1 MNSMSIL
8 GENMLEELKT
18 LIKNPKLMITM
29 IGVALVPALYNL
41 SFLGS
46 MWDPYGRVNDL
57 PIAVVN
63 HDKPA
68 KRADKSLTIG
78 NDMVDKMSKSKD
90 LEYHFV
96 SAKQAQEGL
105 KEGDYYMVIT
115 LPEDLSQRAATLLN
129 PEPQKLTIRYQTSKG
144 HGMVAAK
151 MGETAMAKLKESVS
165 QNITKTYTSAV
176 FSSMTDLQSGLK
188 EASAGSQALASGA
201 KTAQAGSQTL
211 STNLAALTGAS
222 QQFQQ
227 GTGRLTS
234 GLTTYTDGVN
244 QVKNG
249 LGTLSTD
256 IPNYLNGVS
265 RLSQGASQL
274 NQGLSQLTQA
284 TTLSDEKAKGI
295 QSLIVGLPVLNQGI
309 QQLNTELSTLQPP
322 NLNADELG
330 NSLGAIAQAA
340 KQVIAEETAAQNEE
354 LSDLQAT
361 SVYQSLTAEQQGEL
375 AAALSQSD
383 KSQTVSAAQTI
394 LSSVQTLST
403 SLQSLSQEDQSKQLE
418 QLKEAVAQIAN
429 QSNQALPGASS
440 ALTELSTGLAKVNGS
455 LNQQVLPG
463 SNQLT
468 TGLAQLN
475 RYNTAIGS
483 GVIKL
488 SEGANAL
495 SSKSGEL
502 LDGSHQLSEG
512 ATKLADGSSQL
523 SQGGHQLTSGLT
535 ELSTGLSTLN
545 GSLAKASQQLSLV
558 SVTDKNAKAV
568 AKPLVLNEKDKDG
581 VKTNGIG
588 MAPYMI
594 AVSLMVVAL
603 STNVIFANSLS
614 GRSVKDKWD
623 WAKQKFVINGFI
635 STMGSI
641 VLYLAIQLLG
651 FEARYGMETLG
662 FIMLSGWTFM
672 ALVTALVGWD
682 DRYGSFASL
691 VMLLLQVGSSGGSYP
706 IELSGAFFQK
716 LHPFL
721 PMTYVVSG
729 LRQTI
734 SLSGH
739 IGVEVKV
746 LTGFLLAFMVLA
758 LLIYRPKKT
767 V

>member
-1 MNSMSIL
+1 
-8 GENMLEELKT
+8 MLEELKT

-78 NDMVDKMSKSKD
+78 NDMVNKMSKSKD

-188 EASAGSQALASGA
+188 EASAGSQTLASGA

-211 STNLAALTGAS
+211 STNLAALTSAS

-322 NLNADELG
+322 NLTADELG

-354 LSDLQAT
+354 LSALQTT

-488 SEGANAL
+488 SEGTNAL

-614 GRSVKDKWD
+614 GRPVKDKWD

>member
-1 MNSMSIL
+1 
-8 GENMLEELKT
+8 
-18 LIKNPKLMITM
+18 
-29 IGVALVPALYNL
+29 VPALYNL

-129 PEPQKLTIRYQTSKG
+129 TEPQKLTIRYQTSKG

-274 NQGLSQLTQA
+274 DQGLSQLTQA

-354 LSDLQAT
+354 LSALQAT

-614 GRSVKDKWD
+614 GRPVKDKWD

>member
-1 MNSMSIL
+1 
-8 GENMLEELKT
+8 MLEELKT

-354 LSDLQAT
+354 LSALQAT

-523 SQGGHQLTSGLT
+523 NQGGHQLTSGLT

-545 GSLAKASQQLSLV
+545 GFLAKASQQLSLV

-614 GRSVKDKWD
+614 GRPVKDKWD

>member
-1 MNSMSIL
+1 
-8 GENMLEELKT
+8 
-18 LIKNPKLMITM
+18 
-29 IGVALVPALYNL
+29 VPALYNL

-188 EASAGSQALASGA
+188 EASAGSQTLASGA

-354 LSDLQAT
+354 LSALQAT

-488 SEGANAL
+488 SEGTNAL

-512 ATKLADGSSQL
+512 ATKLADSSSQL

-614 GRSVKDKWD
+614 GRPVKDKWD

>member
-1 MNSMSIL
+1 
-8 GENMLEELKT
+8 MLEELKT

-354 LSDLQAT
+354 LSALQAT

-614 GRSVKDKWD
+614 GRPVKDKWD

-746 LTGFLLAFMVLA
+746 LTGFLLVFMVLA

>member
-1 MNSMSIL
+1 
-8 GENMLEELKT
+8 MLEELKT

-151 MGETAMAKLKESVS
+151 MGETAMAKLKESIS

-354 LSDLQAT
+354 LSALQAT

-614 GRSVKDKWD
+614 GHPVKDKWD

>member
-1 MNSMSIL
+1 
-8 GENMLEELKT
+8 MLEELKT

-188 EASAGSQALASGA
+188 EASAGSQTLASGA

-354 LSDLQAT
+354 LSALQAT

-512 ATKLADGSSQL
+512 ATKLADSSSQL

-614 GRSVKDKWD
+614 GRPVKDKWD

>member
-1 MNSMSIL
+1 
-8 GENMLEELKT
+8 MLEELKT

-46 MWDPYGRVNDL
+46 IWDPYGRVNDL

-211 STNLAALTGAS
+211 STNLAALMGAS

>member
-1 MNSMSIL
+1 
-8 GENMLEELKT
+8 MLEELKT

-105 KEGDYYMVIT
+105 KKGDYYMVIT
-115 LPEDLSQRAATLLN
+115 LPEDLSQRATTLLN

-151 MGETAMAKLKESVS
+151 MGETAMTKLKESVS
-165 QNITKTYTSAV
+165 QNITKIYTSAV
-176 FSSMTDLQSGLK
+176 FRSMTDLQSGLK

-256 IPNYLNGVS
+256 ILNYLNGVS

-354 LSDLQAT
+354 LSALQAT

-488 SEGANAL
+488 SEGTNAL

-512 ATKLADGSSQL
+512 ATKLADSSSQL

-614 GRSVKDKWD
+614 GRPVKDKWD

>member
-1 MNSMSIL
+1 
-8 GENMLEELKT
+8 MLEELKT

-354 LSDLQAT
+354 LSALQAT

-488 SEGANAL
+488 SEGTNAL

-545 GSLAKASQQLSLV
+545 GSLAKAFQQLSLV

-614 GRSVKDKWD
+614 GRPVKDKWD

>member
-1 MNSMSIL
+1 
-8 GENMLEELKT
+8 MLEELKT

-188 EASAGSQALASGA
+188 EASAGSQTLASGA

-354 LSDLQAT
+354 LSALQAT

-403 SLQSLSQEDQSKQLE
+403 SLKSLSQEDQSKQLE

-512 ATKLADGSSQL
+512 ATKLADSSSQL

-614 GRSVKDKWD
+614 GRPVKDKWD

-641 VLYLAIQLLG
+641 VLYLTIQLLG

>member
-1 MNSMSIL
+1 
-8 GENMLEELKT
+8 MLEELKT

-115 LPEDLSQRAATLLN
+115 LPEDLSQWAATLLN

-354 LSDLQAT
+354 LSALQAT

-523 SQGGHQLTSGLT
+523 NQGGHQLTSGLT

-614 GRSVKDKWD
+614 GRPVKDKWD

>member
-1 MNSMSIL
+1 
-8 GENMLEELKT
+8 MLEELKT

-211 STNLAALTGAS
+211 SMNLAALTGAS

-354 LSDLQAT
+354 LSALQAT

-403 SLQSLSQEDQSKQLE
+403 SLQSLSQENQSKQLE

-475 RYNTAIGS
+475 MYNTAIGS

-488 SEGANAL
+488 SEGTNAL

-523 SQGGHQLTSGLT
+523 SQGGYQLTSGLT

-614 GRSVKDKWD
+614 GRPVKDKWD

-641 VLYLAIQLLG
+641 VLYLAIQSLG

>member
-1 MNSMSIL
+1 
-8 GENMLEELKT
+8 
-18 LIKNPKLMITM
+18 
-29 IGVALVPALYNL
+29 ALVPALYNL

>member
-1 MNSMSIL
+1 
-8 GENMLEELKT
+8 EELKT

-211 STNLAALTGAS
+211 SMNLAALTGAS

-354 LSDLQAT
+354 LSALQAT

-488 SEGANAL
+488 SEGTNAL

-523 SQGGHQLTSGLT
+523 SQGGYQLTSGLT

-614 GRSVKDKWD
+614 GRPVKDKWD

-641 VLYLAIQLLG
+641 VLYLAIQSLG

>member
-1 MNSMSIL
+1 
-8 GENMLEELKT
+8 
-18 LIKNPKLMITM
+18 NPKLMITM

-354 LSDLQAT
+354 LSALQAT

-488 SEGANAL
+488 SEGTNAL

-512 ATKLADGSSQL
+512 ATKLADSSSQL

-614 GRSVKDKWD
+614 GRPVKDKWD

>member
-1 MNSMSIL
+1 MSIL

-78 NDMVDKMSKSKD
+78 NDMVNKMSKSKD

-188 EASAGSQALASGA
+188 EASAGSQTLASGA

-322 NLNADELG
+322 NLTADELG

-354 LSDLQAT
+354 LSALQTT

-488 SEGANAL
+488 SEGTNAL

-614 GRSVKDKWD
+614 GRPVKDKWD

>member
-1 MNSMSIL
+1 MSIL
-8 GENMLEELKT
+8 GEKMLEELKA
-18 LIKNPKLMITM
+18 LIKNPKLIITM

-63 HDKPA
+63 QDKPA
-68 KRADKSLTIG
+68 KMADESLTIG
-78 NDMVDKMSKSKD
+78 DDMVDNMSKNKELD
-90 LEYHFV
+90 YHFV
-96 SAKQAQEGL
+96 SSKSAQKGL
-105 KEGDYYMVIT
+105 KKGDYYMVIT
-115 LPEDLSQRAATLLN
+115 LPEDLSQRATTLLN

-151 MGETAMAKLKESVS
+151 MGETAMTKLKESVS
-165 QNITKTYTSAV
+165 QNITKIYTSAV
-176 FSSMTDLQSGLK
+176 FSSMTELQSGLK
-188 EASAGSQALASGA
+188 EASTGSQALASGA

-211 STNLAALTGAS
+211 STNLAALTNAS

-265 RLSQGASQL
+265 RLSQGAFQL

-309 QQLNTELSTLQPP
+309 QQLNTELSTMETP

-354 LSDLQAT
+354 LSALQAT

-394 LSSVQTLST
+394 LSSVQTLLT
-403 SLQSLSQEDQSKQLE
+403 GLQTLSQGNNLAQLD
-418 QLKEAVAQIAN
+418 QLKSAVSQIAS

-440 ALTELSTGLAKVNGS
+440 ALSELSMGLSKVNGS

-475 RYNTAIGS
+475 GYNTAIGS
-483 GVIKL
+483 GVTKL
-488 SEGANAL
+488 SEGATAL
-495 SSKSGEL
+495 STKSGEL
-502 LDGSHQLSEG
+502 LNGSQQLSEG
-512 ATKLADGSSQL
+512 AGKLADGSFQL
-523 SQGGHQLTSGLT
+523 SQGGNQLTSGLT
-535 ELSTGLSTLN
+535 DLSTGLSTLN

-558 SVTDKNAKAV
+558 SVQDKNARAV
-568 AKPLVLNEKDKDG
+568 SKPVLLNEKDRDD

-614 GRSVKDKWD
+614 GRPVKNKWD
-623 WAKQKFVINGFI
+623 WAKQKLVINGFI
-635 STMGSI
+635 STVGSI
-641 VLYLAIQLLG
+641 ILYLAIQLLG
-651 FEARYGMETLG
+651 FEAHYGMKTLG
-662 FIMLSGWTFM
+662 FIILSGWTLM

-706 IELSGAFFQK
+706 IELSGAFFQT

-734 SLSGH
+734 SLDGN
-739 IGVEVKV
+739 IGLEIKV
-746 LTGFLLAFMVLA
+746 LTGFLLAFIVLA

>member
-1 MNSMSIL
+1 
-8 GENMLEELKT
+8 MLEELKT

-354 LSDLQAT
+354 LSALQAT

-403 SLQSLSQEDQSKQLE
+403 SLQSLSQEDQSKHLE

-488 SEGANAL
+488 SEGTNAL

-614 GRSVKDKWD
+614 GRPVKDKWD

-746 LTGFLLAFMVLA
+746 LTGFLLAFMVLS

>member
-1 MNSMSIL
+1 
-8 GENMLEELKT
+8 MLEELKT

-188 EASAGSQALASGA
+188 EASAGSQTLTSGA

-354 LSDLQAT
+354 LSALQAT

-488 SEGANAL
+488 SEGTNAL

-512 ATKLADGSSQL
+512 ATKLADSSSQL

-614 GRSVKDKWD
+614 GRPVKDKWD

-691 VMLLLQVGSSGGSYP
+691 VML
-706 IELSGAFFQK
+706 
-716 LHPFL
+716 
-721 PMTYVVSG
+721 
-729 LRQTI
+729 
-734 SLSGH
+734 
-739 IGVEVKV
+739 
-746 LTGFLLAFMVLA
+746 
-758 LLIYRPKKT
+758 
-767 V
+767 

>member
-1 MNSMSIL
+1 
-8 GENMLEELKT
+8 MLEELKT

-188 EASAGSQALASGA
+188 EASAGSQTLASGA

-354 LSDLQAT
+354 LSALQAT
-361 SVYQSLTAEQQGEL
+361 SVYQSLTTEQQGEL

-502 LDGSHQLSEG
+502 LDGSYQLSEG

-614 GRSVKDKWD
+614 GRPVKDKWD

-746 LTGFLLAFMVLA
+746 LTGFLLAFMVLS

>member
-1 MNSMSIL
+1 
-8 GENMLEELKT
+8 MLEELKT

-68 KRADKSLTIG
+68 KRVDKSLTIG

-188 EASAGSQALASGA
+188 EASAGSQTLASGA

-354 LSDLQAT
+354 LSALQAT

-488 SEGANAL
+488 SEGTNAL

-614 GRSVKDKWD
+614 GRPVKDKWD

-682 DRYGSFASL
+682 DRYGSFVSL

>member
-1 MNSMSIL
+1 
-8 GENMLEELKT
+8 MLEELKT

-188 EASAGSQALASGA
+188 EASAGSQTLASGA

-309 QQLNTELSTLQPP
+309 QQLNTELSALQPP

-354 LSDLQAT
+354 LSALQAT

-512 ATKLADGSSQL
+512 ATKLADSSSQL

-614 GRSVKDKWD
+614 GRPVKDKWD

-641 VLYLAIQLLG
+641 VLYLTIQLLG

>member
-1 MNSMSIL
+1 
-8 GENMLEELKT
+8 MLEELKI

-165 QNITKTYTSAV
+165 QKITKTYTSAV

-201 KTAQAGSQTL
+201 KTAQMGSQML
-211 STNLAALTGAS
+211 SDNLAGLSSAS
-222 QQFQQ
+222 WQFQQ
-227 GTGRLTS
+227 GTNRLTS
-234 GLTTYTDGVN
+234 GLTAYTAGVS
-244 QVKNG
+244 QVKDG
-249 LGTLSTD
+249 LGQLSTD
-256 IPNYLNGVS
+256 MPVYLNGVS

-274 NQGLSQLTQA
+274 NHGLVQLTQS
-284 TTLSDEKAKGI
+284 TTLSDDKAKRI
-295 QSLIVGLPVLNQGI
+295 QSLEVGLPVLNQGI

-340 KQVIAEETAAQNEE
+340 KQVIAEETAAQNEQ
-354 LSDLQAT
+354 LSALQAT

-403 SLQSLSQEDQSKQLE
+403 GLQTLSQGNSLAQLD
-418 QLKEAVAQIAN
+418 QLKAAVSQIAS

-440 ALTELSTGLAKVNGS
+440 ALSELSMGLSKVNGS

-502 LDGSHQLSEG
+502 LDGSHQLLEG

-614 GRSVKDKWD
+614 GRPVKDKWD

>member
-1 MNSMSIL
+1 
-8 GENMLEELKT
+8 
-18 LIKNPKLMITM
+18 LMITM

>member
-1 MNSMSIL
+1 M
-8 GENMLEELKT
+8 
-18 LIKNPKLMITM
+18 
-29 IGVALVPALYNL
+29 GVALVPALYNL

-188 EASAGSQALASGA
+188 EASAGSQTLASGA

-354 LSDLQAT
+354 LSALQAT

-488 SEGANAL
+488 SEGTNAL

-512 ATKLADGSSQL
+512 ATKLADSSSQL

-614 GRSVKDKWD
+614 GRPVKDKWD

>member
-1 MNSMSIL
+1 
-8 GENMLEELKT
+8 MLEELKT

-354 LSDLQAT
+354 LSALQAT

-545 GSLAKASQQLSLV
+545 ASLAKASQQLSLV

-614 GRSVKDKWD
+614 GRPVKDKWD

>member
-1 MNSMSIL
+1 
-8 GENMLEELKT
+8 MLEELKT
-18 LIKNPKLMITM
+18 FIKNPKLMITM

-188 EASAGSQALASGA
+188 EASAGSQTLASGA

-354 LSDLQAT
+354 LSALQAT

-488 SEGANAL
+488 SEGTNAL

-512 ATKLADGSSQL
+512 ATKLADSSSQL

-614 GRSVKDKWD
+614 GRPVKDKWD

>member
-1 MNSMSIL
+1 
-8 GENMLEELKT
+8 MLEELKT

-68 KRADKSLTIG
+68 KRVDKSLTIG

-188 EASAGSQALASGA
+188 EASAGSQTLASGA

-354 LSDLQAT
+354 LSALQAT

-403 SLQSLSQEDQSKQLE
+403 SLQSLSQEDQSKHLE

-488 SEGANAL
+488 SEGINAL

-502 LDGSHQLSEG
+502 LDSSHQLSEG

-614 GRSVKDKWD
+614 GRPVKDKWD

>member
-1 MNSMSIL
+1 
-8 GENMLEELKT
+8 MLEELKT

-354 LSDLQAT
+354 LSALQAT

-429 QSNQALPGASS
+429 QSNQALSGASS

-614 GRSVKDKWD
+614 GRPVKDKWD

>member
-1 MNSMSIL
+1 
-8 GENMLEELKT
+8 MLEELKT

-211 STNLAALTGAS
+211 STNLAALTDAS

-354 LSDLQAT
+354 LSALQAT

-403 SLQSLSQEDQSKQLE
+403 SLQSLSQEDQSKHLE

-483 GVIKL
+483 GIIKL
-488 SEGANAL
+488 SEGTNAL

-558 SVTDKNAKAV
+558 SVTDKNTKAV

-614 GRSVKDKWD
+614 GRPVKDKWD

>member
-1 MNSMSIL
+1 
-8 GENMLEELKT
+8 MLEELKT

-188 EASAGSQALASGA
+188 EASAGSQALASRA

-354 LSDLQAT
+354 LSALQAT

-614 GRSVKDKWD
+614 GRPVKDKWD

-758 LLIYRPKKT
+758 LLIYRPKKI

>member
-1 MNSMSIL
+1 MSIL
-8 GENMLEELKT
+8 GEKMLEELKA
-18 LIKNPKLMITM
+18 LIKNPKLIITM

-63 HDKPA
+63 QDKPA
-68 KRADKSLTIG
+68 KMADESLAIG
-78 NDMVDKMSKSKD
+78 DDMVDKMSKNKELD
-90 LEYHFV
+90 YHFV
-96 SAKQAQEGL
+96 SSKSAQKGL
-105 KEGDYYMVIT
+105 KKGDYYMVIT
-115 LPEDLSQRAATLLN
+115 LPEDLSQRATTLLN

-151 MGETAMAKLKESVS
+151 MGETAMTKLKESVS

-176 FSSMTDLQSGLK
+176 FSSMTELQSGLK
-188 EASAGSQALASGA
+188 EASTGSQALASGV

-211 STNLAALTGAS
+211 STNLTALTGAS

-265 RLSQGASQL
+265 RLSQGAFQL

-309 QQLNTELSTLQPP
+309 QQLNTELSTMETP

-330 NSLGAIAQAA
+330 NSLGAIVQAA
-340 KQVIAEETAAQNEE
+340 KQVIAEETAAQNEQ
-354 LSDLQAT
+354 LLALQAT

-383 KSQTVSAAQTI
+383 KSQTVSVAQTI

-403 SLQSLSQEDQSKQLE
+403 GLQTLSQGNTLAQLD
-418 QLKEAVAQIAN
+418 QLKAAVSQIAS
-429 QSNQALPGASS
+429 QSNQTLPGASS
-440 ALTELSTGLAKVNGS
+440 ALSGLSMGLSKVNGS

-475 RYNTAIGS
+475 GYNTAIGS
-483 GVIKL
+483 GVTKL
-488 SEGANAL
+488 SEGATAL
-495 SSKSGEL
+495 STKSGEL
-502 LDGSHQLSEG
+502 LNGSQQLSEG
-512 ATKLADGSSQL
+512 AGKLADGSFQL
-523 SQGGHQLTSGLT
+523 SQGGNQLTSGLT

-558 SVTDKNAKAV
+558 SVQDKNARAV
-568 AKPLVLNEKDKDG
+568 SKPVLLNEKDRDD

-614 GRSVKDKWD
+614 GRPVKNKWD
-623 WAKQKFVINGFI
+623 WAKQKLVINGFI
-635 STMGSI
+635 STVGSI
-641 VLYLAIQLLG
+641 ILYLAIQLLG
-651 FEARYGMETLG
+651 FEAHYGMKTLG
-662 FIMLSGWTFM
+662 FIILSGWTLM

-706 IELSGAFFQK
+706 IELSGAFFQT

-734 SLSGH
+734 SLDGN
-739 IGVEVKV
+739 IGLEIKV

>member
-1 MNSMSIL
+1 
-8 GENMLEELKT
+8 MLEELKT

-68 KRADKSLTIG
+68 NRADKSLTIG

-734 SLSGH
+734 SLSGR

>member
-1 MNSMSIL
+1 
-8 GENMLEELKT
+8 MLEELKT

-354 LSDLQAT
+354 LSALQAT

-429 QSNQALPGASS
+429 QSNQAFPGASS

-614 GRSVKDKWD
+614 GRPVKDKWD

>member
-1 MNSMSIL
+1 
-8 GENMLEELKT
+8 MLEELKT

-78 NDMVDKMSKSKD
+78 DDMVDKMSKSKD

-201 KTAQAGSQTL
+201 KTAQVGSQTL

-227 GTGRLTS
+227 STGRLTS

-340 KQVIAEETAAQNEE
+340 KQVIVEETAAQNEE
-354 LSDLQAT
+354 LSALQAT

-488 SEGANAL
+488 SEGTNAL

-614 GRSVKDKWD
+614 GRPVKDKWD

-641 VLYLAIQLLG
+641 ILYLAIQLLG

>member
-1 MNSMSIL
+1 
-8 GENMLEELKT
+8 MLEELKT

-63 HDKPA
+63 HDKAA

-78 NDMVDKMSKSKD
+78 NDMVNKMSKSKD

-176 FSSMTDLQSGLK
+176 FSSMTDLQSELK
-188 EASAGSQALASGA
+188 EASAGSQTLASGA

-354 LSDLQAT
+354 LSALQAT
-361 SVYQSLTAEQQGEL
+361 SVYQSLTTEQQGEL

-488 SEGANAL
+488 SEGTNAL

-581 VKTNGIG
+581 VKTNGVG

-614 GRSVKDKWD
+614 GRPVKDKWD

>member
-1 MNSMSIL
+1 
-8 GENMLEELKT
+8 MLEELKT

-78 NDMVDKMSKSKD
+78 DDMVDKMSKSKD

-227 GTGRLTS
+227 STGRLTS

-340 KQVIAEETAAQNEE
+340 KQVIVEETAAQNEE
-354 LSDLQAT
+354 LSALQAT

-488 SEGANAL
+488 SEGTNAL

-535 ELSTGLSTLN
+535 ELSTGLSNLN

-614 GRSVKDKWD
+614 GRPVKDKWD

-746 LTGFLLAFMVLA
+746 LTGFLLVFMVLA

>member
-1 MNSMSIL
+1 MSIL

-78 NDMVDKMSKSKD
+78 NDMVNKMSKSKD

-188 EASAGSQALASGA
+188 EASAGSQTLASGA

-211 STNLAALTGAS
+211 STNLAALTSAS

-322 NLNADELG
+322 NLTADELG

-354 LSDLQAT
+354 LSALQTT

-488 SEGANAL
+488 SEGTNAL

-614 GRSVKDKWD
+614 GRPVKDKWD